1 MLDRGALAKSAGRK
15 HKSKACS
22 TPKVSEIV
30 ECKDCL
36 EKFTSRN
43 KMFIHIRETHDKLKL
58 SADETSCNQLPL
70 DLNRFLKLNS
80 IVLDNSIRI
89 VGEDSSYRVVVK
101 PQGLPTMGKVEEGCT
116 SLMRMPDMLLP
127 GAFELNL
134 PYKKAIPC
142 HRLDSSTGGLVVC
155 SKTRP
160 SEVCI
165 KMCFRQKLIHKRYRA
180 IVPGRLEPKEG
191 VIATPCGGKDSITK
205 YNVVDYSQSARY
217 GWISTVDC
225 WPVTGRKHQIR
236 KHLLSVG
243 HAILGDRRS
252 VAPYHIFGICPG
264 IPTENCS
271 LFFFDS
277 HTFFFCFH
285 RYSHASTWPERIGN
299 KELMF
304 LWSLEVEFPHP
315 VNANSEAENE
325 IIRNENLI
333 KISMETAKGVDEKAC
348 EDPEIIGEN
357 DEDDCEV
364 TAEFTGNTTSGGDL
378 NSVENRLLMSSA
390 TQIRE
395 EMYGIEKRRKVQ
407 VVIDEPTYYETFRGC
422 HREEWMLSQEQEQS

>member
-1 MLDRGALAKSAGRK
+1 MSDRVALAKSASRK

-22 TPKVSEIV
+22 TTKVSEVV

-43 KMFIHIRETHDKLKL
+43 KMFIHIRETHDTLKL
-58 SADETSCNQLPL
+58 SADETSCNQLPVNL
-70 DLNRFLKLNS
+70 YRFLKLNS
-80 IVLDNSIRI
+80 IVLDNSIKI

-101 PQGLPTMGKVEEGCT
+101 PQGLPTMGKVEEGCI

-205 YNVVDYSQSARY
+205 YNVVDYSQSTRY

-252 VAPYHIFGICPG
+252 VAPCRLTGVCSC
-264 IPTENCS
+264 IPPANCA
-271 LFFFDS
+271 LFSFSS
-277 HTFFFCFH
+277 HTFF
-285 RYSHASTWPERIGN
+285 
-299 KELMF
+299 K
-304 LWSLEVEFPHP
+304 
-315 VNANSEAENE
+315 
-325 IIRNENLI
+325 
-333 KISMETAKGVDEKAC
+333 
-348 EDPEIIGEN
+348 
-357 DEDDCEV
+357 
-364 TAEFTGNTTSGGDL
+364 
-378 NSVENRLLMSSA
+378 
-390 TQIRE
+390 
-395 EMYGIEKRRKVQ
+395 
-407 VVIDEPTYYETFRGC
+407 
-422 HREEWMLSQEQEQS
+422 